1 LIGLDIAVSINW
13 PFDSS
18 LKQQSVIQK
27 WVASLLLVVF
37 AISITPKA
45 YFHEVIARHKDVSVC
60 THPPQAA
67 HCIHKQGFNC
77 HFDDLVVTA
86 PFLLGKAIDSFDSI
100 ARFPNMSSVYK
111 ESFLACSLLQKK
123 GRAPP
128 AV

>member
-1 LIGLDIAVSINW
+1 
-13 PFDSS
+13 

-37 AISITPKA
+37 AISITPKT

-77 HFDDLVVTA
+77 PFDDLVVTA
-86 PFLLGKAIDSFDSI
+86 PFLLEKDNYSFDII
-100 ARFPNMSSVYK
+100 ARYPNKSAVYK
-111 ESFLACSLLQKK
+111 ESFLAYALLQKN

-128 AV
+128 AL

>member
-1 LIGLDIAVSINW
+1 
-13 PFDSS
+13 

-27 WVASLLLVVF
+27 WVAFLLLVVF
-37 AISITPKA
+37 AISVTPKA

-86 PFLLGKAIDSFDSI
+86 PFLLEKNNYSFDII
-100 ARFPNMSSVYK
+100 ARYSNTSAVYK
-111 ESFLACSLLQKK
+111 ASFLACSLLQKK